1 MDVQVKKGKNRFY
14 ILYEGQ
20 EIGEM
25 TYEPEGEEC
34 FAVNH
39 TFTDEHYRGQGIGRK
54 LLEAMVDFA
63 REQHKKIIPVCPY
76 VKFKFVK
83 NPEKYQDVTAG

>member
-1 MDVQVKKGKNRFY
+1 MDVQVQKGENRFY
-14 ILYEGQ
+14 IVYEGQ

-25 TYEPEGEEC
+25 TYKPKDEDRL
-34 FAVNH
+34 AVDH
-39 TFTDEHYRGQGIGRK
+39 TFTDEQYRGQGLGEK

-76 VKFKFVK
+76 VKFKFAK
-83 NPEKYQDVTAG
+83 EPEKYQDVIAD